1 MGSRFRFPSLPLMLV
16 MWVCMFCRSLYE
28 VFAIAMKSCV
38 VCVFPFELFIPP
50 TLVLFFCGFLINCRV
65 FWVARSPRRWF
76 FSHFFA
82 LVHTHWI
89 EWVLL
94 CCTLYSIRLE
104 NYTSTNLIT
113 TAPPSVY
120 VCVLRWK
127 LQSSKWP
134 LEKNTIHIADNGC
147 ECHVESQC
155 VLDDSR
161 WKWAFYA
168 PKFPFD
174 KYRLSVWRYL
184 SCTQS
189 CRHTHESYT
198 QASEWVECVC
208 VCVG

>member
-1 MGSRFRFPSLPLMLV
+1 MYVLSIFIRSFRNSDEKLCCLCFSIRAFHPANV
-16 MWVCMFCRSLYE
+16 G
-28 VFAIAMKSCV
+28 A
-38 VCVFPFELFIPP
+38 
-50 TLVLFFCGFLINCRV
+50 FFCGFLINCRV

-82 LVHTHWI
+82 LAHTHWI

-134 LEKNTIHIADNGC
+134 LEKKHNTHCG
-147 ECHVESQC
+147 QW
-155 VLDDSR
+155 LWMSR
-161 WKWAFYA
+161 RKSMCIRWFEVKMSI
-168 PKFPFD
+168 
-174 KYRLSVWRYL
+174 L
-184 SCTQS
+184 C
-189 CRHTHESYT
+189 
-198 QASEWVECVC
+198 SEISFR
-208 VCVG
+208 